1 MLKQRDMIK
10 QRIGALVAGD
20 GTLEVIIQE
29 LTRMRDE
36 GVDRQQV
43 ESACHELREEA
54 ACEADEPPLLQP
66 PPTRPPRPRPA
77 VGPSPP
83 ADGMHDTRNTAD
95 PTQMT
100 PGGPAAHG
108 RVAQR
113 QEAAPSAD

>member
-43 ESACHELREEA
+43 VSTCQELREEA
-54 ACEADEPPLLQP
+54 DEDLILEVLDIV
-66 PPTRPPRPRPA
+66 T
-77 VGPSPP
+77 GWCSPCSRIW
-83 ADGMHDTRNTAD
+83 DD
-95 PTQMT
+95 
-100 PGGPAAHG
+100 
-108 RVAQR
+108 
-113 QEAAPSAD
+113 